1 MFFIMNYIL
10 LHIYVIQA
18 DLTRHFKA
26 NKSLLKWDPKIKPFL
41 FFLFL
46 SPSPIV
52 ILIIVVSFIP
62 FYVSN

>member
-1 MFFIMNYIL
+1 MFSNMNYVL
-10 LHIYVIQA
+10 LHIYAIQA
-18 DLTRHFKA
+18 DLTRHFKT

-52 ILIIVVSFIP
+52 ILITVASFIS